1 MPVLIGSLVT
11 VADGE
16 HQRAGIVFDLPS
28 PKKAVVA
35 ILDKKRGPVFQGFH
49 PSVIS
54 ERSAE
59 GPDDPLLHALI
70 KRTPPP
76 TGRRSAATGVAG
88 RAGHS
93 RASSH
98 RTTGK

>member
-11 VADGE
+11 VADGD
-16 HQRAGIVFDLPS
+16 HQRDGIVFDLPS

-35 ILDKKRGPVFQGFH
+35 ILDKKRGPVLQGFH
-49 PSVIS
+49 PSAIS
-54 ERSAE
+54 ERSTDGA
-59 GPDDPLLHALI
+59 DDPQLHALI

-76 TGRRSAATGVAG
+76 TGRRSAATGVG
-88 RAGHS
+88 QRAGHG
-93 RASSH
+93 RASAH